1 MVATKGGI
9 TEEGIRVLREK
20 LPEIFDEFFDRTIKK
35 RNSRKEKADEFFK
48 SF

>member
-1 MVATKGGI
+1 MGRVATKGGI

-20 LPEIFDEFFDRTIKK
+20 LPEIFDK
-35 RNSRKEKADEFFK
+35 FFK